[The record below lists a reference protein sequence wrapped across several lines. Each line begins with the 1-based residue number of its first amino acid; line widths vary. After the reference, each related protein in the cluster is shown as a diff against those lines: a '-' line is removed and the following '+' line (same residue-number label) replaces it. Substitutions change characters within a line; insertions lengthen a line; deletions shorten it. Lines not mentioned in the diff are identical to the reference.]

1 MQLPMSKIYNADT
14 FLDPKD
20 LKIAELSF
28 EIERLKKVITEFKK
42 YDKKRTEELRESLI
56 RLGQYE
62 AEQDELLEKKKKND
76 LKVQIK
82 DLKRQ
87 VACLSSKI
95 HLQKILELGDEEALK
110 ICNDKSR
117 DIELNTLR
125 KKYSELF
132 KDYKRIR
139 DELIRIKYS
148 GKTSEEQ

>member
-1 MQLPMSKIYNADT
+1 MSKIYNADT

>member
-1 MQLPMSKIYNADT
+1 MSKIYNADT

-28 EIERLKKVITEFKK
+28 EIERLKKVITKFKE

-76 LKVQIK
+76 LKIQIK

-110 ICNDKSR
+110 ICNDKNR
-117 DIELNTLR
+117 NTELNTLR

-139 DELIRIKYS
+139 DELIKIKYPS
-148 GKTSEEQ
+148 KTTEEQ

>member
-1 MQLPMSKIYNADT
+1 MSKIYNADT

-28 EIERLKKVITEFKK
+28 EIERLKKVIAKFKE

-62 AEQDELLEKKKKND
+62 AEQDELLEKEKKNS
-76 LKVQIK
+76 LKKQIK

-110 ICNDKSR
+110 ICNDKNR

-139 DELIRIKYS
+139 DELIKIKYS
-148 GKTSEEQ
+148 SKTSEEQ

>member
-1 MQLPMSKIYNADT
+1 MSKIYNADT

-28 EIERLKKVITEFKK
+28 EIERLKKVITKFKE

-76 LKVQIK
+76 LKIQIK

-110 ICNDKSR
+110 ICNDKNR
-117 DIELNTLR
+117 NTELNTLR

-139 DELIRIKYS
+139 DELIKIKYS
-148 GKTSEEQ
+148 SKTSEEQ

>member
-1 MQLPMSKIYNADT
+1 MSKIYNADT

-28 EIERLKKVITEFKK
+28 EIERLKKVITKFKE

-139 DELIRIKYS
+139 DELIKIKYPS
-148 GKTSEEQ
+148 KTSEEQ

>member
-1 MQLPMSKIYNADT
+1 MSKIYNADT

-28 EIERLKKVITEFKK
+28 EIERLKKVITKFKE

-76 LKVQIK
+76 LKIQIK

-139 DELIRIKYS
+139 DELIKIKYPS
-148 GKTSEEQ
+148 KTSEE

>member
-1 MQLPMSKIYNADT
+1 MSKIYNADT

-62 AEQDELLEKKKKND
+62 AEQDELLKKKKKND

-82 DLKRQ
+82 YLKRQ

-110 ICNDKSR
+110 ICNDKNR

-132 KDYKRIR
+132 TDYKRIR

>member
-1 MQLPMSKIYNADT
+1 MSKIYNADT

-76 LKVQIK
+76 LKIQIK

-139 DELIRIKYS
+139 DELIKIKYPS
-148 GKTSEEQ
+148 KTSEEQ

>member
-1 MQLPMSKIYNADT
+1 MQLLMSKIYNADT

-28 EIERLKKVITEFKK
+28 EIERLKKVITKFKE

-76 LKVQIK
+76 LKIQIK

-139 DELIRIKYS
+139 DELIKIKYPS
-148 GKTSEEQ
+148 KTSEE

>member
-1 MQLPMSKIYNADT
+1 MSKIYNADT

-42 YDKKRTEELRESLI
+42 YDKKSTEELRESLI

>member
-1 MQLPMSKIYNADT
+1 MSKIHNADT

-28 EIERLKKVITEFKK
+28 EIERLKKVITKFKE

-62 AEQDELLEKKKKND
+62 AEQDELLEKEKKNS
-76 LKVQIK
+76 LKRQIK

-110 ICNDKSR
+110 IYNDKNR

-125 KKYSELF
+125 KKHSELF

-139 DELIRIKYS
+139 DELIKIKYS
-148 GKTSEEQ
+148 SKTSEEQ

>member
-1 MQLPMSKIYNADT
+1 MSKIYNADT

-139 DELIRIKYS
+139 DELIKIKYPS
-148 GKTSEEQ
+148 KTSEEQ

>member
-1 MQLPMSKIYNADT
+1 MSKIYNADT

-110 ICNDKSR
+110 ICNDKNR

-139 DELIRIKYS
+139 DELIKIKYPS
-148 GKTSEEQ
+148 KTSEEQ

>member
-1 MQLPMSKIYNADT
+1 MSKIYNADT

-28 EIERLKKVITEFKK
+28 EIEKLKKVITKFKE

-95 HLQKILELGDEEALK
+95 HLQKILELSDEEALK

-139 DELIRIKYS
+139 DELIKIKYPS
-148 GKTSEEQ
+148 KTSEEQ

>member
-1 MQLPMSKIYNADT
+1 MSKIYNADT

-28 EIERLKKVITEFKK
+28 EIERLKKVITKFKE

-76 LKVQIK
+76 LKIQIK
-82 DLKRQ
+82 DIKRQ

-110 ICNDKSR
+110 ICNDKNR
-117 DIELNTLR
+117 NTELNTLR

-139 DELIRIKYS
+139 DELIKIKYS
-148 GKTSEEQ
+148 SKTSEEQ

>member
-76 LKVQIK
+76 LKIQIK

-110 ICNDKSR
+110 ICNDKNR
-117 DIELNTLR
+117 NTELNTLR

-139 DELIRIKYS
+139 DELIKIKYPS
-148 GKTSEEQ
+148 KTTEEQ

>member
-1 MQLPMSKIYNADT
+1 MSKIYNADT

-28 EIERLKKVITEFKK
+28 EIERLKKVITKFKE

-110 ICNDKSR
+110 ICNDKNR
-117 DIELNTLR
+117 NTELNTLR

-139 DELIRIKYS
+139 DELIKIKYPS
-148 GKTSEEQ
+148 KTSEEQ

>member
-1 MQLPMSKIYNADT
+1 MQLLMSKIYNADT

-28 EIERLKKVITEFKK
+28 EIERLKKVITKFKE

-76 LKVQIK
+76 LKIQIK

-110 ICNDKSR
+110 ICNDKNR
-117 DIELNTLR
+117 NTELNTLR

-139 DELIRIKYS
+139 DELIKIKYPS
-148 GKTSEEQ
+148 KTTEEQ

>member
-110 ICNDKSR
+110 ICNDKNR

-139 DELIRIKYS
+139 DELIKIKYPS
-148 GKTSEEQ
+148 KTSEEQ

>member
-1 MQLPMSKIYNADT
+1 MSKIYNADT

-76 LKVQIK
+76 LKIQIK

-110 ICNDKSR
+110 ICNDKNR
-117 DIELNTLR
+117 NTELNTLR

-139 DELIRIKYS
+139 DELIKIKYPS
-148 GKTSEEQ
+148 KTTEEQ